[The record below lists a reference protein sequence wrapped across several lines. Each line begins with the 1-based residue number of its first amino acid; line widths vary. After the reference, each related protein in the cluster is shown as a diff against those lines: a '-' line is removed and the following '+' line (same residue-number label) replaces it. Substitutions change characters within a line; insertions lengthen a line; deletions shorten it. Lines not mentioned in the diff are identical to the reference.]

1 MEELENKL
9 VAVLDELKLQRQQ
22 YDPEEPCQ
30 EDMHYKLV
38 ELQERVDDIYNDVT
52 ALDKYDPYKVAISTF
67 KSYIRR
73 SQRDSN
79 SFFYDK
85 QKESHNR
92 EIWRMCIERVKE
104 RQQKAMKK

>member
-1 MEELENKL
+1 MKDLERKL
-9 VAVLDELKLQRQQ
+9 VAVMDELQLQAGK
-22 YDPEEPCQ
+22 YDPDEPCQ

-38 ELQERVDDIYNDVT
+38 ELQERVEDIYNDVT

-85 QKESHNR
+85 QKEANNR
-92 EIWRMCIERVKE
+92 EIWRMCIERIKQ
-104 RQQKAMKK
+104 RQQKAMAK